1 MPYLVDTDWVIDHL
15 ANVPEAVRLLD
26 RLAKDGI
33 AISIITY
40 LEVYQGILKSSDPE
54 EARSKLRAFIDI
66 VPVLPFS
73 ATVAERC
80 AHVRDTLRKQGKR
93 VNARA
98 LDLIIAATALEYD
111 LTLVTRNT
119 EDYADFS
126 GLKLY
131 QKGWDF
137 FFGNARERI

>member
-26 RLAKDGI
+26 RLAQEGI

-40 LEVYQGILKSSDPE
+40 MEAYQGVLRSPHPE
-54 EARSKLRAFIDI
+54 EAQSKLRAFVDT
-66 VPVLPFS
+66 VPVLPLT
-73 ATVAERC
+73 ATVAQRC
-80 AHVRDTLRKQGKR
+80 AQLRETLRKQGKR

-98 LDLIIAATALEYD
+98 LDLIIAATALEYA

-119 EDYADFS
+119 EDYADVPD
-126 GLKLY
+126 LKLY
-131 QKGWDF
+131 HPS
-137 FFGNARERI
+137 